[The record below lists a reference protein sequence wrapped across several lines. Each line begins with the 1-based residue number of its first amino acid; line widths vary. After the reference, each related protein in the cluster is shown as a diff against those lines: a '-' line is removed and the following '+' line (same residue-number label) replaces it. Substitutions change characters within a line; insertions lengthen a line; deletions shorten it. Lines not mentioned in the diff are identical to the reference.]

1 MRPALRLSP
10 QRTRA
15 QAAPSGAPSAPR
27 FAFRVASRFASRFVQ
42 ALPSP
47 RGSGPLR
54 ALLFGTALAAT
65 LVAGPVAARDLIVRT
80 EAGSVKLTEVASGL
94 QNPWSL
100 AFLPDGRMLVTERP
114 GRMRIVG
121 RDGSVSAPLAG
132 VPEVHARGQGGLL
145 DVALS
150 PGFATDRLIVFS
162 YAEPTAR
169 GARTAVARARLDADG
184 LRLEDVRRIFAQNE
198 DPSGSHHWG
207 SRLVFARD
215 GTLFIT
221 LGDRFHARAR
231 AQALD
236 SHLGKVVRIAL
247 DGSVPADNPL
257 VGRSD
262 ARPEIWSWGH
272 RNVQGAA
279 LHPQT
284 GELWTHE
291 HGPQGGDEINRTR
304 AGLNYGWPEVTY
316 GREYVTGRKIG
327 EGETRAGVEPP
338 VLQFTP
344 SIAPS
349 GMAFYTGDVFPQW
362 KGDLFVGALK
372 FQLVARLVLDG
383 DRVVHEERLFTEL
396 GRRIRDVRQGPDGHL
411 WLVDETEGRI
421 LRVDPS

>member
-10 QRTRA
+10 QLA
-15 QAAPSGAPSAPR
+15 HAEAARSSARSVPR
-27 FAFRVASRFASRFVQ
+27 FFP
-42 ALPSP
+42 ALPARLQSM
-47 RGSGPLR
+47 RLR
-54 ALLFGTALAAT
+54 ELLFGTLLAAT

-100 AFLPDGRMLVTERP
+100 AFLPDGRMLVTERA
-114 GRMRIVG
+114 GRLRIVG
-121 RDGSVSAPLAG
+121 RDGSVSAPIDA

-150 PGFATDRLIVFS
+150 PNFADDKLIVFS
-162 YAEPTAR
+162 YAEPTAG
-169 GARTAVARARLDADG
+169 GARTAVARARLDAEG
-184 LRLEDVRRIFAQNE
+184 LRLEEVRRIFAQNE
-198 DPSGSHHWG
+198 DPSGNHHWG

-221 LGDRFHARAR
+221 LGDRFHSRER

-236 SHLGKVVRIAL
+236 SHLGKVVRIAI

-257 VGRSD
+257 AGRSD

-327 EGETRAGVEPP
+327 EGEAREGVEPP

-362 KGDLFVGALK
+362 KGNLFVGALK
-372 FQLVARLVLDG
+372 FQLVARVVLEG
-383 DRVVHEERLFTEL
+383 DRVVLEERLFAEL

-411 WLVDETEGRI
+411 WLVDDTEGRI
-421 LRVDPS
+421 LRLDPA

>member
-10 QRTRA
+10 QFVLA
-15 QAAPSGAPSAPR
+15 EAARSGARSAPL
-27 FAFRVASRFASRFVQ
+27 SLQ
-42 ALPSP
+42 ALPARLQSI
-47 RGSGPLR
+47 RLR
-54 ALLFGTALAAT
+54 TLLFGTLLAAT

-100 AFLPDGRMLVTERP
+100 AFLPDGRMLVTERA
-114 GRMRIVG
+114 GRLRIVG
-121 RDGSVSAPLAG
+121 RDGSVSAPIAG

-145 DVALS
+145 DVAVS
-150 PGFATDRLIVFS
+150 PNFADDKLIVFS
-162 YAEPTAR
+162 YAEPTAG
-169 GARTAVARARLDADG
+169 GARTAVARARLDAEG

-198 DPSGSHHWG
+198 DPSGNHHWG
-207 SRLVFARD
+207 SRLVFAPD
-215 GTLFIT
+215 GTLFVT
-221 LGDRFHARAR
+221 LGDRFHPRER

-236 SHLGKVVRIAL
+236 SHIGKVVRITM
-247 DGSVPADNPL
+247 DGSAPADNPL

-327 EGETRAGVEPP
+327 EGTAGDGVEPP

-362 KGDLFVGALK
+362 KGSLFVGALK

-383 DRVVHEERLFTEL
+383 DRVVHEERILTEL
-396 GRRIRDVRQGPDGHL
+396 GRRIRDVRQGPEGHL
-411 WLVDETEGRI
+411 WLLDETEGRI
-421 LRVDPS
+421 LRLDPA

>member
-1 MRPALRLSP
+1 MRPVLRLSP
-10 QRTRA
+10 QCARA
-15 QAAPSGAPSAPR
+15 EAAQSSARSAPR
-27 FAFRVASRFASRFVQ
+27 FLHALRSTR
-42 ALPSP
+42 LPSP
-47 RGSGPLR
+47 LR
-54 ALLFGTALAAT
+54 SLLFGTLLTAT

-114 GRMRIVG
+114 GQMRIVD
-121 RDGSVSAPLAG
+121 RDGSVSAPIAG

-145 DVALS
+145 DLAVS
-150 PGFATDRLIVFS
+150 PSFATDKLIVFS
-162 YAEPTAR
+162 YAEPTAG

-221 LGDRFHARAR
+221 LGDRFHSRER

-362 KGDLFVGALK
+362 KGNLFVGALK
-372 FQLVARLVLDG
+372 FQLVVRLVLDG

-421 LRVDPS
+421 LRLDPA

>member
-10 QRTRA
+10 LPVHAEAARA
-15 QAAPSGAPSAPR
+15 GARPT
-27 FAFRVASRFASRFVQ
+27 SRFLR
-42 ALPSP
+42 ALPP
-47 RGSGPLR
+47 MLQPIRVR
-54 ALLFGTALAAT
+54 ALLFGTLLAAA
-65 LVAGPVAARDLIVRT
+65 LLAGPVAARDLIVRT
-80 EAGSVKLTEVASGL
+80 ETGSVKLTEVASGL

-114 GRMRIVG
+114 GRLRIVG
-121 RDGSVSAPLAG
+121 RDGSVSAPIDG

-150 PGFATDRLIVFS
+150 PNFADDKLIVFS
-162 YAEPTAR
+162 YAEPTAG
-169 GARTAVARARLDADG
+169 GARTAVARARLDAEG
-184 LRLEDVRRIFAQNE
+184 LRLEEVRRIFAQNE
-198 DPSGSHHWG
+198 DPSGNHHWG

-215 GTLFIT
+215 GRLFVT
-221 LGDRFHARAR
+221 LGDRFHHRER

-236 SHLGKVVRIAL
+236 SHLGKVVRIEP
-247 DGSVPADNPL
+247 DGGVPADNPL
-257 VGRSD
+257 AGRAD
-262 ARPEIWSWGH
+262 ARAEIWSWGH

-279 LHPQT
+279 LHPLT

-291 HGPQGGDEINRTR
+291 HGPQGGDEVNRTL
-304 AGLNYGWPEVTY
+304 AGRNYGWPEITH

-327 EGETRAGVEPP
+327 AGSERADVAAP
-338 VLQFTP
+338 VLQWTP

-362 KGDLFVGALK
+362 KGNLFVGALK
-372 FQLVARLVLDG
+372 FQLVARLVLEG

-411 WLVDETEGRI
+411 WLLDETEGRI
-421 LRVDPS
+421 LRLDPA

>member
-1 MRPALRLSP
+1 
-10 QRTRA
+10 
-15 QAAPSGAPSAPR
+15 
-27 FAFRVASRFASRFVQ
+27 
-42 ALPSP
+42 
-47 RGSGPLR
+47 LR
-54 ALLFGTALAAT
+54 ALLFGTLLAAA
-65 LVAGPVAARDLIVRT
+65 LVAGPAAARDLIVRT

-114 GRMRIVG
+114 GQMRIVG
-121 RDGSVSAPLAG
+121 RDGNVSAPIAG

-145 DVALS
+145 DVAVS
-150 PGFATDRLIVFS
+150 PNFADDKLIVFS
-162 YAEPTAR
+162 YAEPTVG
-169 GARTAVARARLDADG
+169 GARTAVARARLDAERME
-184 LRLEDVRRIFAQNE
+184 LQDVRRIFAQNE
-198 DPSGSHHWG
+198 DPSGNHHWG

-215 GTLFIT
+215 GTLFVT
-221 LGDRFHARAR
+221 LGDRFHSRER

-236 SHLGKVVRIAL
+236 SHIGKVVRITM
-247 DGSVPADNPL
+247 DGSAPADNPL

-327 EGETRAGVEPP
+327 EGTAGDGVEPP

-362 KGDLFVGALK
+362 KGSLFVGALK

-383 DRVVHEERLFTEL
+383 DRVVHEERILTEL
-396 GRRIRDVRQGPDGHL
+396 GRRIRDVRQGPEGHL
-411 WLVDETEGRI
+411 WLLDETEGRI
-421 LRVDPS
+421 LRLDPA

>member
-1 MRPALRLSP
+1 MLQSIRLR
-10 QRTRA
+10 T
-15 QAAPSGAPSAPR
+15 
-27 FAFRVASRFASRFVQ
+27 
-42 ALPSP
+42 
-47 RGSGPLR
+47 
-54 ALLFGTALAAT
+54 LLFGTLLAAA

-114 GRMRIVG
+114 GRLRIVG
-121 RDGSVSAPLAG
+121 RDGSVSAPIDG

-145 DVALS
+145 DVAVS
-150 PGFATDRLIVFS
+150 PNFADDKLIVFS
-162 YAEPTAR
+162 YAEPTAG
-169 GARTAVARARLDADG
+169 GARTAVARARLDAEG

-198 DPSGSHHWG
+198 DPSGNHHWG

-221 LGDRFHARAR
+221 LGDRFHSRER

-236 SHLGKVVRIAL
+236 SHLGKVVRIAI

-257 VGRSD
+257 IGRSD

-327 EGETRAGVEPP
+327 AGEAREGVEPP

-362 KGDLFVGALK
+362 KGNLFVGALK
-372 FQLVARLVLDG
+372 FQLVARVVLEG
-383 DRVVHEERLFTEL
+383 DRVVHEERLFAEL

-421 LRVDPS
+421 LRLDPA